1 MHDIVLCRVQYVTHG
16 KEKGLT
22 AVRGETTSHS
32 LYRAPL
38 RTHGNGSIL
47 CRALGSAAHG
57 KDCFRR
63 QVDQGLCRASHGG
76 GRTTKNG
83 PCARWTRPFA
93 MRRAAGRTTKDGPG
107 AWWTRPVA
115 VRLVEGCTA
124 KNGQFVACCGCQAH
138 DKLT

>member
-1 MHDIVLCRVQYVTHG
+1 MPDIVLCRVQYVTHG

-76 GRTTKNG
+76 
-83 PCARWTRPFA
+83 ARQRMVHA
-93 MRRAAGRTTKDGPG
+93 HGGPG
-107 AWWTRPVA
+107 PLPCVVLLGAQQRMVQAPGGPGLLPCVLWRGARQRMVNLPPVA
-115 VRLVEGCTA
+115 VARRTT
-124 KNGQFVACCGCQAH
+124 N
-138 DKLT
+138 